1 MTIRTKIWLFLVF
14 LIAIFF
20 GVKEIKYVYDFG
32 REFPKISKN
41 GLFLKCVNP
50 NNDYDNKKLFFM
62 TKNIFGKYNN
72 FFVIEEHMGVW
83 KSEDFTTSDDKKEYI
98 ASSTESR
105 KPTYLLDRKL
115 ITTTYSINRQNLK
128 VIYKYTDELET
139 DANWKSRGESYSCE
153 VRNDDFHEEVK
164 NYRKEY
170 KKKLFE
176 EKEKRKRLNE
186 ETEDNNII

>member
-1 MTIRTKIWLFLVF
+1 MTIRTKIWLFLIF

-41 GLFLKCVNP
+41 GLFLKCIRANT
-50 NNDYDNKKLFFM
+50 DYYDKKLFFM

-72 FFVIEEHMGVW
+72 FFVIEENMEVW
-83 KSEDFTTSDDKKEYI
+83 KSEDFTTSDDKKEYL
-98 ASSTESR
+98 ASFSEFQDRTWKYDMKST
-105 KPTYLLDRKL
+105 
-115 ITTTYSINRQNLK
+115 TTTYSINRKNLR
-128 VIYKYTDELET
+128 VTYIHTDNLET
-139 DANWKSRGESYSCE
+139 DGYWKNRREFYSCE
-153 VRNDDFHEEVK
+153 IRNDDFHKELK
-164 NYRKEY
+164 NYRKVY
-170 KKKLFE
+170 KKRLFE